1 MEHSSEELP
10 MWRPVEVEPEPTFTY
25 EPPSPVK
32 EDRGLFKRIGAGIA
46 ALGALIAKLGAQL
59 KFALL
64 LLPKAK
70 LFLTAGTMLVSVA
83 AYATIWGWQFAA
95 GFVVLLL
102 IHELGHGL
110 QMKREGIPM
119 TAPIFIPFMGAVIG
133 MKSMPKNAA
142 SEARIGLAG
151 PVIGSLACLVPLGL
165 YAATGNNLF
174 RALAFTGFFI
184 NLFNLLPVVPLDG
197 GRAMAAISPVVWI
210 LGFAALVAAAVLFP
224 NPIIFIIVLF
234 AGLEAWR
241 RFKMRKSPEHQ
252 AYHDVSKGTR
262 FAVAAVYLGLALL
275 LVVGMHFTHFQRT
288 FG

>member
-1 MEHSSEELP
+1 MEQMREELP
-10 MWRPVEVEPEPTFTY
+10 VWRPTEPDPTY
-25 EPPSPVK
+25 EPPSPVRQ
-32 EDRGLFKRIGAGIA
+32 DRGIFKRIGAGIA

-59 KFALL
+59 KFLL
-64 LLPKAK
+64 VLLPKAK
-70 LFLTAGTMLVSVA
+70 LFTTAGTMLVSIG
-83 AYATIWGWQFAA
+83 AYALLWGWQFGV
-95 GFVVLLL
+95 GFVLLLL

-110 QMKREGIPM
+110 QMRREGIPM
-119 TAPIFIPFMGAVIG
+119 TAPVFIPFMGAVIG
-133 MKSMPKNAA
+133 MKGMPKNAA
-142 SEARIGLAG
+142 VEARIGLAG

-165 YAATGNNLF
+165 YALTGNNLF

-197 GRAMAAISPVVWI
+197 GRAMAAISPFMWI
-210 LGFAALVAAAVLFP
+210 LGFAGLLVAAILFP

-234 AGLEAWR
+234 AGFEAWR
-241 RFKMRKSPEHQ
+241 RFKLRKSPEHQ

-262 FAVAAVYLGLALL
+262 FAVGAVYIGLALL

>member
-1 MEHSSEELP
+1 MREELP
-10 MWRPVEVEPEPTFTY
+10 PPVWRPVEPDPAY
-25 EPPSPVK
+25 EPPSPLR

-46 ALGALIAKLGAQL
+46 ALGALIAKLGSSL
-59 KFALL
+59 KFLL
-64 LLPKAK
+64 VLAPKAK
-70 LFLTAGTMLVSVA
+70 LFATAGTMLVSIA
-83 AYATIWGWQFAA
+83 AYATLWGWQFAV
-95 GFVVLLL
+95 GFVLLLL

-142 SEARIGLAG
+142 AEARVGLAG

-197 GRAMAAISPVVWI
+197 GRAMAAISPVMWI
-210 LGFAALVAAAVLFP
+210 LGFAGLLVAAVLFP

-234 AGLEAWR
+234 AGFEAWR

-252 AYHDVSKGTR
+252 AYHDVSKATR
-262 FAVAAVYLGLALL
+262 FAVGAVYIGLALA
-275 LVVGMHFTHFQRT
+275 LVVGMHFTHLPRT